1 MEEIARYCPQ
11 HINFKKDNGSTPLHV
26 AVANSHCDI
35 VSLLAC
41 HPSCDIDAKN
51 AGKLTPLHIAVHEG
65 HIKIVE
71 RLVGFG
77 ANVNATDEAGNTPLH
92 LALARDTMQQPS
104 NDTPQMKKVGACQHV
119 CLCPLE

>member
-1 MEEIARYCPQ
+1 MQ
-11 HINFKKDNGSTPLHV
+11 
-26 AVANSHCDI
+26 
-35 VSLLAC
+35 
-41 HPSCDIDAKN
+41 PSCDIDAKN

-65 HIKIVE
+65 LIKIVE

-92 LALARDTMQQPS
+92 LALARDAMQQPS

-119 CLCPLE
+119 